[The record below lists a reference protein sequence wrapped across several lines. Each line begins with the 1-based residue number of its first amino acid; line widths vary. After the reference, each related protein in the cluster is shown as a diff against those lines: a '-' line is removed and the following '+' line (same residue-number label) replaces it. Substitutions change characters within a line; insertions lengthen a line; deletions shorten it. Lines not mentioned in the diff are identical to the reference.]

1 MDSRIKMMPE
11 KQNTHF
17 QRKTHPLHL
26 SIDVP
31 LLIIVLS
38 LLAIGLLFVYSSSWE
53 FALQQEKEPSYF
65 LKKQI
70 SSIAVGIGGGIVA
83 FYFDYHRMQKLVKYM
98 VLGTLI
104 LLFLVSIVLGEAR
117 LGATRSLWQGSYQPS
132 ELAKLVI
139 IIYLAFWVDSK
150 KNNINTIS
158 FGLIPL
164 MAIIGLFCG
173 LILLQPDLSTAATI
187 FILGVIM
194 FFLGG
199 ADLHQIIRVSSVALI
214 AGLSIVLFHPTGR
227 TRISEYL
234 SGLRNP
240 IEGSYHMIRSI
251 EGIVKG
257 GLFGAGIGMSTVKFT
272 KLPFAPTDSIF
283 AVISEEVGLVGSS
296 ILILLFVLLFWR
308 GLRIAN
314 HAPDFLGKLLASGIS
329 IWIFLEAMIN
339 IGVMVNI
346 IPFAGN
352 ALPLISYGGSSIA
365 TVLTSIGM
373 LMGIARITKQQ
384 DDKQEGR
391 VTHAVVDLRR
401 DDGWRDLSRTRRSAD
416 TKR

>member
-1 MDSRIKMMPE
+1 MMPE

-98 VLGTLI
+98 VFGTLI

-283 AVISEEVGLVGSS
+283 AVISEEVGLIGSS

-365 TVLTSIGM
+365 TVLTSIGI
-373 LMGIARITKQQ
+373 LMGIARLTRLQ

-391 VTHAVVDLRR
+391 ISHAVVDLRGN
-401 DDGWRDLSRTRRSAD
+401 DGWRDIPRSRRSAD